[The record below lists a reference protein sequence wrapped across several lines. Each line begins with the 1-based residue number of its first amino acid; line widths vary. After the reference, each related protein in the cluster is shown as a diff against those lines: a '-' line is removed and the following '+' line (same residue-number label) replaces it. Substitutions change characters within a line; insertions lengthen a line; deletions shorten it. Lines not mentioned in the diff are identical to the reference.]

1 MKIEEQRTA
10 ALRHLAGL
18 VDGVD
23 VAMLTTHAEDGS
35 MVSRPLQVLKFDG
48 DGEFVFFTAI
58 DSFKVAQLDE
68 HADVNLAFAD
78 PRRHRF
84 VSVRGSARIDR
95 DRATIEELWSVQQ
108 RVFFPRGKD
117 DPHLA
122 VLRVRVRDAAYW
134 EPAGGVVARAL
145 DFVHGLVSEQPADL
159 GRHGI
164 LHAADA
170 RPPGDRPANTAA
182 QAGDRT
188 R

>member
-1 MKIEEQRTA
+1 MKIEDQRTVE
-10 ALRHLAGL
+10 LRKLAEL

-35 MVSRPLQVLKFDG
+35 IVSRPLQVLKFDA

-78 PRRHRF
+78 ARHQRY
-84 VSVRGSARIDR
+84 VSVRGSARVDR
-95 DRATIEELWSVQQ
+95 ERATVDELWSLPQ
-108 RVFFPRGKD
+108 RVFFPQGKD

-134 EPAGGVVARAL
+134 ESAGGVVARAL
-145 DFVHGLVSEQPADL
+145 DFVHGLIGEQPTDL

-164 LHAADA
+164 LRTTGVADA
-170 RPPGDRPANTAA
+170 RT
-182 QAGDRT
+182 DRT
-188 R
+188 G

>member
-10 ALRHLAGL
+10 ELRRLAGL
-18 VDGVD
+18 VDGID

-35 MVSRPLQVLKFDG
+35 MVSRPLEVLKFDG

-58 DSFKVAQLDE
+58 DSYKGAQLDE

-84 VSVRGSARIDR
+84 ISVRGSARVER
-95 DRATIEELWSVQQ
+95 DRATIDELWSLPQ
-108 RVFFPRGKD
+108 RVFFPQGKD

-122 VLRVRVRDAAYW
+122 VLRVHVRDAAYW
-134 EPAGGVVARAL
+134 EPNGGVVARAI

-159 GRHGI
+159 GRHGV
-164 LHAADA
+164 LHATDA
-170 RPPGDRPANTAA
+170 T
-182 QAGDRT
+182 RT
-188 R
+188 GRHG

>member
-1 MKIEEQRTA
+1 MKIEEQHTA
-10 ALRHLAGL
+10 ELHRLAEL
-18 VDGVD
+18 VDGID

-35 MVSRPLQVLKFDG
+35 MVSRPLQVLKFDA

-78 PRRHRF
+78 ARRHRF
-84 VSVRGSARIDR
+84 VSVRGSARVDR
-95 DRATIEELWSVQQ
+95 ERATVEELWSLPQ
-108 RVFFPRGKD
+108 RVFFPQGKE

-145 DFVHGLVSEQPADL
+145 DFVHGLVGDEPADL

-164 LHAADA
+164 LRSPDA
-170 RPPGDRPANTAA
+170 RTGGAPAHDA
-182 QAGDRT
+182 
-188 R
+188 